1 MGVAVRIA
9 LLSTIVSSF
18 ACASASKGADG
29 ARSAVAT
36 PRQVSVSV
44 TYRERIMIPDN
55 SELDVRIVD
64 VSKGD
69 SAATTV
75 AEKKTKISGAPPY
88 RVSLEI
94 PPELFIDSSR
104 YHARARI
111 MRPDSSAMFSTHQ
124 GVPVLTMGAG
134 DSVEVVV
141 GMGM

>member
-9 LLSTIVSSF
+9 LLSTIASGL

-29 ARSAVAT
+29 ARSVAAT
-36 PRQVSVSV
+36 PRQVAVTV

-88 RVSLEI
+88 GVSLEI

-111 MRPDSSAMFSTHQ
+111 MRPDSLTMFTTRR
-124 GVPVLTMGAG
+124 GVPVMTMGAG

-141 GMGM
+141 EM

>member
-1 MGVAVRIA
+1 MR
-9 LLSTIVSSF
+9 LLELSHGRAFVLFTSYSQM
-18 ACASASKGADG
+18 
-29 ARSAVAT
+29 
-36 PRQVSVSV
+36 RQI
-44 TYRERIMIPDN
+44 YD
-55 SELDVRIVD
+55 
-64 VSKGD
+64 
-69 SAATTV
+69 
-75 AEKKTKISGAPPY
+75 

-111 MRPDSSAMFSTHQ
+111 MRPDSSAMFSTRQ

>member
-1 MGVAVRIA
+1 MGAAGRIA
-9 LLSTIVSSF
+9 LLSTIVSGF

-29 ARSAVAT
+29 ERSVTAT
-36 PRQVSVSV
+36 PRQVEVTV
-44 TYRERIMIPDN
+44 TYRERIMIPNN
-55 SELDVRIVD
+55 SELDVQIVD

-75 AEKKTKISGAPPY
+75 AEKKTRISGGPPY
-88 RVSLEI
+88 SVSLVV

-104 YHARARI
+104 YHARAEI
-111 MRPDSSAMFSTHQ
+111 LRPDSVAMFRTRQ

-141 GMGM
+141 SMGL

>member
-1 MGVAVRIA
+1 MGVAVRVA
-9 LLSTIVSSF
+9 MVSTVLSGLACSS
-18 ACASASKGADG
+18 ANRGADG
-29 ARSAVAT
+29 SPSVAAT
-36 PRQVSVSV
+36 PRRVAVSV

-88 RVSLEI
+88 VVSLEI

-104 YHARARI
+104 YHARASI
-111 MRPDSSAMFSTHQ
+111 MRPDSSAMFATRQ

-134 DSVEVVV
+134 DSVEVVLA
-141 GMGM
+141 MGR

>member
-1 MGVAVRIA
+1 MQ
-9 LLSTIVSSF
+9 
-18 ACASASKGADG
+18 
-29 ARSAVAT
+29 AT
-36 PRQVSVSV
+36 PRQVAVSV
-44 TYRERIMIPDN
+44 TYRERIMIPDG
-55 SELDVRIVD
+55 SELDVQIVD

-88 RVSLEI
+88 HVSLEV

-104 YHARARI
+104 YHARAGI
-111 MRPDSSAMFSTHQ
+111 MRPDSTTMFVTRQ

-141 GMGM
+141 GIGQ